1 MPYDPN
7 GWTEALHRCNLSHKF
22 PNLIKDITFGSP
34 IGNPPPL
41 SKTFLLQNLP
51 LAALYPHL
59 IDNELQTET
68 QAHRMSG
75 PYTINQA
82 HTIFCGHFHTSP
94 VGLVEKHPRDGIW
107 RMIRHLSKQDDEG
120 CSTNGWVDSNNFP
133 TFYYP
138 AATVV
143 AYVSYLS
150 TLSYVRRQTSHTWWC
165 EDHGLGSDT
174 HPAVQGLPPLAPM
187 VCMMWSWWLRVI
199 HSVVL
204 WAADVMRCVMQCHLA
219 RTCARSATLFVLH
232 SPGGAVLPTSST
244 THTPL
249 RVVRWLRADHSGA
262 SWVLVVIGLS

>member
-1 MPYDPN
+1 
-7 GWTEALHRCNLSHKF
+7 
-22 PNLIKDITFGSP
+22 
-34 IGNPPPL
+34 
-41 SKTFLLQNLP
+41 
-51 LAALYPHL
+51 
-59 IDNELQTET
+59 
-68 QAHRMSG
+68 MSG

-82 HTIFCGHFHTSP
+82 HTIFRSHFCTSP
-94 VGLVEKHPRDGIW
+94 VGLVEKHPRDGVW

-120 CSTNGWVDSNNFP
+120 CSTNGCVDSNDFP

-150 TLSYVRRQTSHTWWC
+150 TLSYVRRQTSCTWWC

-174 HPAVQGLPPLAPM
+174 HPAVRGLPPLAPM
-187 VCMMWSWWLRVI
+187 VCMMRSWWLRVI

-204 WAADVMRCVMQCHLA
+204 WAADVMRCVTQCHLA